1 LPLQVAVIAIRR
13 CESRFGKHAVSSRQR
28 RTASC
33 QLVLMIDEYIDM
45 LVSFTVP
52 TSHSAKVIRLIDT

>member
-1 LPLQVAVIAIRR
+1 MLFAGANHGLANTG
-13 CESRFGKHAVSSRQR
+13 SHHDNDVS
-28 RTASC
+28 ASC
-33 QLVLMIDEYIDM
+33 QLVLMINEYIDM

>member
-1 LPLQVAVIAIRR
+1 LLFAGANHGLANTG
-13 CESRFGKHAVSSRQR
+13 SHHDNDVS
-28 RTASC
+28 ASC
-33 QLVLMIDEYIDM
+33 QLVLMINEYIDM